1 MAANSKPRSNSPRNF
16 LEPEYVRSILDYSKS
31 TGVLRWKVRADV
43 NAATNT
49 RCAGKEAG
57 TPDSKGHRQIEIH
70 SVAYMAHHLA
80 WAIVTGEW
88 PTQQI
93 DHQDQDP
100 GNNRWKNLRKCTDTE
115 NKCNQKT
122 YKNNRLG
129 CKGVTYRPKFAR
141 PYVARIT
148 KHGKIHHLGCFA
160 TLEEAIAA
168 RQEAAIRMHGEFA
181 SFN

>member
-1 MAANSKPRSNSPRNF
+1 MAKASKPRSNSPRNF
-16 LEPEYVRSILDYSKS
+16 LEAEYVRSILDYDKT
-31 TGVLRWKVRADV
+31 TGVLRWKFRTDAHVSV
-43 NAATNT
+43 NA
-49 RCAGKEAG
+49 RVGKEAG
-57 TPDSKGHRQIEIH
+57 TSDTKGHRQIEIH

-93 DHQDQDP
+93 DHRDKDP
-100 GNNRWKNLRKCTDTE
+100 GNNCWKNLRECTDTE

-129 CKGVTYRPKFAR
+129 CKGVTYRPKYAR
-141 PYVARIT
+141 PYIARIT

-168 RQEAAIRMHGEFA
+168 RQEAATRMHGEFA
-181 SFN
+181 SFS